1 MMNTSTEIKQ
11 GDHKPRLTKLMQIHL
26 VTSLIT
32 GVLMLTSPSAA
43 WAEFTLNLK
52 DADLKHF
59 IAKVAD
65 ITGKTFV
72 VDQRANNSPIKVTI
86 ISTTP
91 MTETEVYEVFLT
103 VLRIHGYA
111 AVPSGNVVKIIQQV
125 LAKQSPSDAD
135 FALTADGEQI
145 VTQVIE
151 VQNTSSED
159 LIKSIRPLLPQYGH
173 MAALT
178 TPNVLI
184 VADHA
189 DNIRRY
195 RDMIKRIDVADTSTV
210 EIYHLEEAWVED
222 IVVLLEQLAPEEI
235 GKAAK
240 GPSKVNIVAS
250 ERTNSL
256 VLRGQPAAIGK
267 ITTLVRALDTP
278 ANRSGTIQVVRLA
291 HSDAKDLGEILKN
304 LVETGSSVSDQ
315 QGQEVPVSIQADESI
330 NALVIRANPTTMVE
344 LKNTI
349 ALLDI
354 RRLQVL
360 IEAAVVEV
368 TTDFTRQLGTELAVG
383 DASGEN
389 FPIGLTAPSGT
400 LAAALQSL
408 ALNAPTPLS
417 LGDAPLVAGGR
428 VSETSTSFAAIIR
441 ALSTNTDVE
450 LLSTPSITA
459 VDNEEARIVAGQNV
473 PFRTGST
480 GTGGNGVINPF
491 TTIERQDVGLTLNVT
506 PHIHDGSLVR
516 LEIRQEVSEVDP
528 SSLGSIG
535 IDGSADL
542 ITNTREIETTV
553 LADNGEVVI
562 LGGLIRDKTTQTD
575 IRVPILGNIPI
586 LGNLFKSTS
595 RDVEKQY
602 LLVFLRPTVLDDSGS
617 MKQATKRKFSH
628 IPDDSNEERTSED
641 IRELFDGGS

>member
-417 LGDAPLVAGGR
+417 LGDAPLIAGGR

>member
-1 MMNTSTEIKQ
+1 
-11 GDHKPRLTKLMQIHL
+11 
-26 VTSLIT
+26 
-32 GVLMLTSPSAA
+32 MLASSSAA

-135 FALTADGEQI
+135 FALTANGEQI

-210 EIYHLEEAWVED
+210 EIYHLQEAWVED

-291 HSDAKDLGEILKN
+291 HSDAKDLAEILKN
-304 LVETGSSVSDQ
+304 LVETGSSASDK
-315 QGQEVPVSIQADESI
+315 QGQDVPISIQADESI

-441 ALSTNTDVE
+441 ALSTNTNVE

-480 GTGGNGVINPF
+480 GTGGNGVTNPF

-575 IRVPILGNIPI
+575 IRVPMLGNIPI

-602 LLVFLRPTVLDDSGS
+602 LLVFLRPTVLDDSSS
-617 MKQATKRKFSH
+617 MKQATARKFSH
-628 IPDDSNEERTSED
+628 IPDDSNEGRASED
-641 IRELFDGGS
+641 IPELFDGES

>member
-1 MMNTSTEIKQ
+1 MMNDSTEVRQ
-11 GDHKPRLTKLMQIHL
+11 GDYKPRLTKLMQIYL

-32 GVLMLTSPSAA
+32 GALMLASPSAA

-135 FALTADGEQI
+135 FALTANGEQI

-291 HSDAKDLGEILKN
+291 HSDAKDLAEILKN
-304 LVETGSSVSDQ
+304 LVETGSSVNDQ
-315 QGQEVPVSIQADESI
+315 QGQDVPFSIQADESI

-480 GTGGNGVINPF
+480 GTGGNGVTNPF

-602 LLVFLRPTVLDDSGS
+602 LLVFLRPTVLDDSSS
-617 MKQATKRKFSH
+617 MKQATERKFSH
-628 IPDDSNEERTSED
+628 IPDDSNEGRTSED
-641 IRELFDGGS
+641 IPELFDGES

>member
-1 MMNTSTEIKQ
+1 MMNDSTKVRQ
-11 GDHKPRLTKLMQIHL
+11 GDYKPQLTKLMQIHL

-32 GVLMLTSPSAA
+32 GVLMLASSSAA

-135 FALTADGEQI
+135 FALTANGEQI

-291 HSDAKDLGEILKN
+291 HSDAKDLAEILKN
-304 LVETGSSVSDQ
+304 LVETGSSVNDQ
-315 QGQEVPVSIQADESI
+315 QGQDVPFSIQADESI

-480 GTGGNGVINPF
+480 GTGGNGVTNPF

-602 LLVFLRPTVLDDSGS
+602 LLVFLRPTVLDDSSS
-617 MKQATKRKFSH
+617 MKQATERKFSH
-628 IPDDSNEERTSED
+628 IPDDSNEGRTSED
-641 IRELFDGGS
+641 IPELFDGGS

>member
-1 MMNTSTEIKQ
+1 MNTSTEIKQ

-135 FALTADGEQI
+135 FALTANGEQI

-417 LGDAPLVAGGR
+417 LGDAPLIAGGR

>member
-1 MMNTSTEIKQ
+1 MMNDSTEVKQ
-11 GDHKPRLTKLMQIHL
+11 GDYKPRLTKLMQIHL
-26 VTSLIT
+26 IRSLIT

-135 FALTADGEQI
+135 FALTANGEQI

-210 EIYHLEEAWVED
+210 EIYHLQEAWVED

-291 HSDAKDLGEILKN
+291 HSDAKDLAEILKN
-304 LVETGSSVSDQ
+304 LVETGSSASDK
-315 QGQEVPVSIQADESI
+315 QGQDVPISIQADESI

-441 ALSTNTDVE
+441 ALSTNTNVE

-480 GTGGNGVINPF
+480 GTGGNGVTNPF

-575 IRVPILGNIPI
+575 IRVPMLGNIPI

-602 LLVFLRPTVLDDSGS
+602 LLVFLRPTVLDDSSS
-617 MKQATKRKFSH
+617 MKQATARKFSH
-628 IPDDSNEERTSED
+628 IPDDSNEGRASED
-641 IRELFDGGS
+641 IPELFDGES

>member
-1 MMNTSTEIKQ
+1 MNDSTKVRQ
-11 GDHKPRLTKLMQIHL
+11 GDYKPQLTKLMQIHL

-32 GVLMLTSPSAA
+32 GVLMLASSSAA

-72 VDQRANNSPIKVTI
+72 ADQRANNSPIKVTI

-135 FALTADGEQI
+135 FALTANGEQI

-291 HSDAKDLGEILKN
+291 HSDAKDLEEILKN
-304 LVETGSSVSDQ
+304 LVETGSNVNDQ
-315 QGQEVPVSIQADESI
+315 QGQDVPFSIQADESI

-480 GTGGNGVINPF
+480 GTGGNGVTNPF

-602 LLVFLRPTVLDDSGS
+602 LLVFLRPTVLDDSSS
-617 MKQATKRKFSH
+617 MKQATERKFSH
-628 IPDDSNEERTSED
+628 IPDDSNEGRTSED
-641 IRELFDGGS
+641 IPELFDGGS

>member
-1 MMNTSTEIKQ
+1 
-11 GDHKPRLTKLMQIHL
+11 
-26 VTSLIT
+26 
-32 GVLMLTSPSAA
+32 
-43 WAEFTLNLK
+43 
-52 DADLKHF
+52 
-59 IAKVAD
+59 
-65 ITGKTFV
+65 
-72 VDQRANNSPIKVTI
+72 
-86 ISTTP
+86 
-91 MTETEVYEVFLT
+91 
-103 VLRIHGYA
+103 
-111 AVPSGNVVKIIQQV
+111 
-125 LAKQSPSDAD
+125 
-135 FALTADGEQI
+135 
-145 VTQVIE
+145 
-151 VQNTSSED
+151 
-159 LIKSIRPLLPQYGH
+159 

-291 HSDAKDLGEILKN
+291 HSDAKDLAEILKN
-304 LVETGSSVSDQ
+304 LVETGSSVNDQ
-315 QGQEVPVSIQADESI
+315 QGQDVPFSIQADESI

-417 LGDAPLVAGGR
+417 LADAPLVAGGR

-480 GTGGNGVINPF
+480 GTGGNGVTNPF

-602 LLVFLRPTVLDDSGS
+602 LLVFLRPTVLDDSSS
-617 MKQATKRKFSH
+617 MKQATERKFGH
-628 IPDDSNEERTSED
+628 ITDDSNEGRPSED
-641 IRELFDGGS
+641 IPELFDGGS

>member
-1 MMNTSTEIKQ
+1 
-11 GDHKPRLTKLMQIHL
+11 
-26 VTSLIT
+26 
-32 GVLMLTSPSAA
+32 MLTSPSAA

-135 FALTADGEQI
+135 FALTANGEQI

-315 QGQEVPVSIQADESI
+315 QGQDVPVSIQADESI

-408 ALNAPTPLS
+408 ALNLS
-417 LGDAPLVAGGR
+417 L
-428 VSETSTSFAAIIR
+428 I
-441 ALSTNTDVE
+441 
-450 LLSTPSITA
+450 
-459 VDNEEARIVAGQNV
+459 
-473 PFRTGST
+473 
-480 GTGGNGVINPF
+480 
-491 TTIERQDVGLTLNVT
+491 
-506 PHIHDGSLVR
+506 HI
-516 LEIRQEVSEVDP
+516 
-528 SSLGSIG
+528 
-535 IDGSADL
+535 
-542 ITNTREIETTV
+542 
-553 LADNGEVVI
+553 
-562 LGGLIRDKTTQTD
+562 
-575 IRVPILGNIPI
+575 
-586 LGNLFKSTS
+586 
-595 RDVEKQY
+595 
-602 LLVFLRPTVLDDSGS
+602 
-617 MKQATKRKFSH
+617 
-628 IPDDSNEERTSED
+628 
-641 IRELFDGGS
+641 

>member
-135 FALTADGEQI
+135 FALTANGEQI

-417 LGDAPLVAGGR
+417 LGDAPLIAGGR

-480 GTGGNGVINPF
+480 GTGGNGVTNPF

>member
-1 MMNTSTEIKQ
+1 MMNDSTEVKQ

-26 VTSLIT
+26 VISLIT

-86 ISTTP
+86 ISSTP

-135 FALTADGEQI
+135 FALTANGEQI

-278 ANRSGTIQVVRLA
+278 TNRSGTIQVVRLA
-291 HSDAKDLGEILKN
+291 HSDAKDLAEILKN

-315 QGQEVPVSIQADESI
+315 QGQDVPVSIQADESI

-408 ALNAPTPLS
+408 ALNAPSPLS

-480 GTGGNGVINPF
+480 GTGGNGVTNPF

-553 LADNGEVVI
+553 LADNEEVVI

-575 IRVPILGNIPI
+575 VRVPILGNIPI

-617 MKQATKRKFSH
+617 MKQATERKFSH
-628 IPDDSNEERTSED
+628 IPDDSNEGRTSED
-641 IRELFDGGS
+641 IPELFDGGS

>member
-1 MMNTSTEIKQ
+1 MMNDSTKVRQ
-11 GDHKPRLTKLMQIHL
+11 GDYKPQLTKLMQIHL

-32 GVLMLTSPSAA
+32 GVLMLASSSAA

-91 MTETEVYEVFLT
+91 MTETDVYEVFLT

-135 FALTADGEQI
+135 FALTANGEQI

-291 HSDAKDLGEILKN
+291 HSDAKDLAEILKN
-304 LVETGSSVSDQ
+304 LVETGSSVNDQ
-315 QGQEVPVSIQADESI
+315 QGQDVPFSIQADESI

-480 GTGGNGVINPF
+480 GTGGNGVTNPF

-602 LLVFLRPTVLDDSGS
+602 LLVFLRPTVLDDSSS
-617 MKQATKRKFSH
+617 MKQATERKFSH
-628 IPDDSNEERTSED
+628 IPDDSNEGRTSED
-641 IRELFDGGS
+641 IPELFDGGS

>member
-1 MMNTSTEIKQ
+1 MMNDSTKVRQ
-11 GDHKPRLTKLMQIHL
+11 GDYKPQLTKLMQIHL

-32 GVLMLTSPSAA
+32 GVLMLASSSAA

-135 FALTADGEQI
+135 FALTANGEQI

-291 HSDAKDLGEILKN
+291 HSDAKDLAEILKN
-304 LVETGSSVSDQ
+304 LVETGSSVNDQ
-315 QGQEVPVSIQADESI
+315 QGQDVPFSIQADESI

-480 GTGGNGVINPF
+480 GTGGNGVTNPF

-602 LLVFLRPTVLDDSGS
+602 LLDFLRPTVLDDSSS
-617 MKQATKRKFSH
+617 MKQATERKFSH
-628 IPDDSNEERTSED
+628 IPDDSNEGRTSED
-641 IRELFDGGS
+641 IPELFDGGS

>member
-628 IPDDSNEERTSED
+628 IPDDSNEGRTSED

>member
-1 MMNTSTEIKQ
+1 MMYNTNQLQRGPRQPASLKQ
-11 GDHKPRLTKLMQIHL
+11 QLRRGIALFTGMLL
-26 VTSLIT
+26 LATS
-32 GVLMLTSPSAA
+32 SAV

-86 ISTTP
+86 ISTEP
-91 MTETEVYEVFLT
+91 MSEAEVYEVFLT

-125 LAKQSPSDAD
+125 LAKQSPSDVD
-135 FALTADGEQI
+135 FALTANGEQI
-145 VTQVIE
+145 VTQVIK

-173 MAALT
+173 IAALT

-195 RDMIKRIDVADTSTV
+195 REMIKRIDVADTSTV
-210 EIYHLEEAWVED
+210 EIYQLQEAWVED
-222 IVVLLEQLAPEEI
+222 IVMLLEQLAPEEI

-256 VLRGQPAAIGK
+256 VLRGQPEAIGK
-267 ITTLVRALDTP
+267 ITQLVQALDTP
-278 ANRSGTIQVVRLA
+278 TNRSGTIQVVRLA
-291 HSDAKDLGEILKN
+291 HSDAKELADILKN
-304 LVETGSSVSDQ
+304 LVETDKGGSDQ
-315 QGQEVPVSIQADESI
+315 QGQDVPVSIQADESI

-344 LKNTI
+344 LKDTI
-349 ALLDI
+349 TLLDV

-389 FPIGLTAPSGT
+389 FPVGLTAPSGT

-417 LGDAPLVAGGR
+417 LGDAPLIAGGR
-428 VSETSTSFAAIIR
+428 VSAKSTSFAAIIR

-459 VDNEEARIVAGQNV
+459 VDNQEARIVAGQNV

-480 GTGGNGVINPF
+480 GTGGNGVTNPF
-491 TTIERQDVGLTLNVT
+491 TTIERQDVGLTLTVT

-535 IDGSADL
+535 NDGSADL
-542 ITNTREIETTV
+542 ITNTREIQTTV
-553 LADNGEVVI
+553 LADDGEVVI
-562 LGGLIRDKTTQTD
+562 LGRLILDKTTSTD
-575 IRVPILGNIPI
+575 TRVPLLGDIPF
-586 LGNLFKSTS
+586 LGSIFKSTS
-595 RDVEKQY
+595 RDIEKQY
-602 LLVFLRPTVLDDSGS
+602 LLVFLRPTVLKNSNS
-617 MKQATKRKFSH
+617 MQQATQRKYSH
-628 IPDDSNEERTSED
+628 IPDESGEGSESED
-641 IRELFDGGS
+641 ISELFDGRN

>member
-1 MMNTSTEIKQ
+1 M
-11 GDHKPRLTKLMQIHL
+11 
-26 VTSLIT
+26 
-32 GVLMLTSPSAA
+32 
-43 WAEFTLNLK
+43 
-52 DADLKHF
+52 
-59 IAKVAD
+59 AD

-135 FALTADGEQI
+135 FALTANGEQI

-291 HSDAKDLGEILKN
+291 HSDAKDLAEILKN
-304 LVETGSSVSDQ
+304 LVETGSSVNDQ
-315 QGQEVPVSIQADESI
+315 QGQDVPFSIQADESI

-441 ALSTNTDVE
+441 ALSTNTNVE

-480 GTGGNGVINPF
+480 GTGGNGVTNPF

-575 IRVPILGNIPI
+575 IRVPMLGNIPI

-602 LLVFLRPTVLDDSGS
+602 LLVFLRPTVLDDSSS
-617 MKQATKRKFSH
+617 MKQATARKFSH
-628 IPDDSNEERTSED
+628 IPDDSNEGRTSED
-641 IRELFDGGS
+641 IPELFDGGS

>member
-1 MMNTSTEIKQ
+1 MMKDSTEVKQ
-11 GDHKPRLTKLMQIHL
+11 GDHEPRLTKLMQIHL
-26 VTSLIT
+26 VASLIT

-135 FALTADGEQI
+135 FALTANGEQI

-291 HSDAKDLGEILKN
+291 HSDAKDLADILKN

-315 QGQEVPVSIQADESI
+315 QGQDVPVSIQADESI

-417 LGDAPLVAGGR
+417 LGDAPLIAGGR

-480 GTGGNGVINPF
+480 GTSGNGVTNPF

-617 MKQATKRKFSH
+617 MKQATERKFSH
-628 IPDDSNEERTSED
+628 IPDDSNEGRTSED
-641 IRELFDGGS
+641 IPELFDGGS

>member
-480 GTGGNGVINPF
+480 GTGGNGVTNPF

-575 IRVPILGNIPI
+575 IRVPILGNIPR

>member
-135 FALTADGEQI
+135 FALTANGEQI

-278 ANRSGTIQVVRLA
+278 TNRSGTIQVVRLA
-291 HSDAKDLGEILKN
+291 HSDAKDLAEILKN

-480 GTGGNGVINPF
+480 GTGGNGVTNPF

-617 MKQATKRKFSH
+617 MKQATERKFSH
-628 IPDDSNEERTSED
+628 IPDDSNEGRTSED
-641 IRELFDGGS
+641 IPELFDGGS

>member
-1 MMNTSTEIKQ
+1 MMNDSTKVRQ
-11 GDHKPRLTKLMQIHL
+11 GDYKPQLTKLMQIHL

-32 GVLMLTSPSAA
+32 GVLMLASPSSA

-135 FALTADGEQI
+135 FALTANGEQI

-291 HSDAKDLGEILKN
+291 HSDAKDLAEILKN
-304 LVETGSSVSDQ
+304 LVETGSSVNDQ
-315 QGQEVPVSIQADESI
+315 QGQDVPFSIQADESI

-480 GTGGNGVINPF
+480 GTGGNGVTNPF

-595 RDVEKQY
+595 RDIEKQY
-602 LLVFLRPTVLDDSGS
+602 LLVFLRPTVLDDSSS
-617 MKQATKRKFSH
+617 MKQATERKFSH
-628 IPDDSNEERTSED
+628 IPDDSNEGRTSED
-641 IRELFDGGS
+641 IPELFDGGS

>member
-1 MMNTSTEIKQ
+1 MMNDSTEVRQ
-11 GDHKPRLTKLMQIHL
+11 GDYKPQLTKLMQIHL

-32 GVLMLTSPSAA
+32 GVLMLASSSAA

-135 FALTADGEQI
+135 FALTANGEQI

-291 HSDAKDLGEILKN
+291 HSDAKDLAEILKN
-304 LVETGSSVSDQ
+304 LVETGSSVNDQ
-315 QGQEVPVSIQADESI
+315 QGQDVPFSIQADESI

-480 GTGGNGVINPF
+480 GTGGNGVTNPF

-602 LLVFLRPTVLDDSGS
+602 LLVFLRPTVLDDSSS
-617 MKQATKRKFSH
+617 MKQATERKFGH
-628 IPDDSNEERTSED
+628 ITDDSNEGRPSED
-641 IRELFDGGS
+641 IPELFDGGS

>member
-1 MMNTSTEIKQ
+1 MMNDSTEVRQ
-11 GDHKPRLTKLMQIHL
+11 GDYKPRLTKLMQIHL

-32 GVLMLTSPSAA
+32 GVLMLASSSAA

-135 FALTADGEQI
+135 FALTANGEQI

-291 HSDAKDLGEILKN
+291 HSDAKDLAEILKN
-304 LVETGSSVSDQ
+304 LVETGSSVNDQ
-315 QGQEVPVSIQADESI
+315 QGQDVPFSIQADESI

-480 GTGGNGVINPF
+480 GTGGNGVTNPF

-602 LLVFLRPTVLDDSGS
+602 LLVFLRPTVLDDSSS
-617 MKQATKRKFSH
+617 MKQATERKFGH
-628 IPDDSNEERTSED
+628 IPDDSNEGRTSED
-641 IRELFDGGS
+641 IPELFDGGS

>member
-1 MMNTSTEIKQ
+1 MMNDSTEVKH
-11 GDHKPRLTKLMQIHL
+11 GDHKPLLTKLMQIHL

-43 WAEFTLNLK
+43 LAEFTLNLK

-135 FALTADGEQI
+135 FALSANGEQI

-291 HSDAKDLGEILKN
+291 HSDAKDLAEILKN

-315 QGQEVPVSIQADESI
+315 QGQDVPVSIQADESI

-480 GTGGNGVINPF
+480 GTGGNGVTNPF

-595 RDVEKQY
+595 RDIEKQY
-602 LLVFLRPTVLDDSGS
+602 LLVFLRPTVLDDSSS
-617 MKQATKRKFSH
+617 MKQAAERKFSH
-628 IPDDSNEERTSED
+628 IPDDSNEGRTSED
-641 IRELFDGGS
+641 IPELFDGGS

>member
-1 MMNTSTEIKQ
+1 MMNDSTEVKQ
-11 GDHKPRLTKLMQIHL
+11 GDYKPRLTKLMQIHL
-26 VTSLIT
+26 IRSLIT

-135 FALTADGEQI
+135 FALTANGEQI

-291 HSDAKDLGEILKN
+291 HSDAKDLAEILKN
-304 LVETGSSVSDQ
+304 LVETGSSASDK
-315 QGQEVPVSIQADESI
+315 QGQDVPISIQADESI

-441 ALSTNTDVE
+441 ALSTNTNVE

-480 GTGGNGVINPF
+480 GTGGNGVTNPF

-595 RDVEKQY
+595 RDIEKQY
-602 LLVFLRPTVLDDSGS
+602 LLVFLRPTVLDDSSS
-617 MKQATKRKFSH
+617 MKQATERKFSH
-628 IPDDSNEERTSED
+628 IPDDSNEGRTSED
-641 IRELFDGGS
+641 IPELFDGGS

>member
-1 MMNTSTEIKQ
+1 MMNDSTKVRQ
-11 GDHKPRLTKLMQIHL
+11 GDYKPQLTKLMQIHL

-32 GVLMLTSPSAA
+32 GVLMLASPSAA

-135 FALTADGEQI
+135 FALTANGEQI

-291 HSDAKDLGEILKN
+291 HSDAKDLAEILKN
-304 LVETGSSVSDQ
+304 LVETGSSVNDQ
-315 QGQEVPVSIQADESI
+315 QGQDVPFSIQADESI

-480 GTGGNGVINPF
+480 GTGGNGVTNPF

-602 LLVFLRPTVLDDSGS
+602 LLVFLRPTVLDDSSS
-617 MKQATKRKFSH
+617 MKQATERKFSH
-628 IPDDSNEERTSED
+628 IPDDSNEGRTSED
-641 IRELFDGGS
+641 IPELFDGGS